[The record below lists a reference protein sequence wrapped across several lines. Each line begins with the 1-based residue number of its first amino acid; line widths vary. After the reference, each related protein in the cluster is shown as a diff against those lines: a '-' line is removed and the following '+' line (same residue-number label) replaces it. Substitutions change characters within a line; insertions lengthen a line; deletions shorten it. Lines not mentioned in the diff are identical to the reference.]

1 MYAFE
6 LTTATDFAN
15 RTMGF
20 RTTRCR
26 AALTTPLFVSLGV
39 CVLAISCQREGDTI
53 WSAELRS
60 PDGRW
65 IARARTIENSGFG
78 TGSIQTNVYLK
89 RTSGSTSPETILSF
103 FHDASP
109 GGRTINLA
117 MKWETP
123 SHLEVTYDG
132 HANLGFQV
140 VKDGGIDISVRD
152 FSSTEA
158 LSPDGR
164 WLASARTTRWFGP
177 GTPGEETNVYLER
190 NNKDSHPPEKVLG
203 FSHDA
208 TASQAGTVHLTLKW
222 VAPTH
227 LEATYDGHAAID
239 VQVVKYD
246 GVDISVQ
253 DSSGAK

>member
-65 IARARTIENSGFG
+65 IASARTIENSGFG

-109 GGRTINLA
+109 GSRSSRTAASISRYETFHPLKLCPQMGDGLQAHAPRGGLGREHRGRKRMYTSSA
-117 MKWETP
+117 TTRTP
-123 SHLEVTYDG
+123 ILPRRFWVLVTM
-132 HANLGFQV
+132 LQRR
-140 VKDGGIDISVRD
+140 KS
-152 FSSTEA
+152 A
-158 LSPDGR
+158 LS
-164 WLASARTTRWFGP
+164 T
-177 GTPGEETNVYLER
+177 
-190 NNKDSHPPEKVLG
+190 SH
-203 FSHDA
+203 
-208 TASQAGTVHLTLKW
+208 
-222 VAPTH
+222 
-227 LEATYDGHAAID
+227 
-239 VQVVKYD
+239 
-246 GVDISVQ
+246 
-253 DSSGAK
+253 